1 MNGLGYPEMK
11 YAIIKQTWKGKE
23 NPGKKMDIE
32 RYKTANILTQPV
44 VISNPPKPIKK
55 LKINQRYAE

>member
-1 MNGLGYPEMK
+1 MK

-23 NPGKKMDIE
+23 IPGKKMDIE
-32 RYKTANILTQPV
+32 RYNTANILTQPV